1 MHCLKMASL
10 VVFFLIFHVASG
22 DQNLRRDS
30 VIDHLTNGMKFAQDF
45 LGSESIA
52 MKVADFV
59 VRAFQPKKN
68 PTSQRKHPAYDD
80 NPSTSSLHSGE
91 NYSQDKEHSYDVNE
105 SSNLLSPWRH
115 LVKLLGLQTNQ
126 ISAVAVNAL
135 IFIAQMITTF
145 LSGPK
150 HPNRQQRSDDLT
162 TWMLNKNSK
171 KLQELLATAKNESLP
186 DLLEDLIRDQ
196 ESEDISCIQLLVCKI
211 TPFVNKMQK
220 AVFGNEEIVNNEYG
234 GPSALYRHLP
244 SREEFNS
251 KSQFCEKRFK
261 ECNLNE

>member
-1 MHCLKMASL
+1 MASL
-10 VVFFLIFHVASG
+10 VIFFIIFHVVSG
-22 DQNLRRDS
+22 DQNLKRES
-30 VIDHLTNGMKFAQDF
+30 VIDHLTNGMKFAKDF
-45 LGSESIA
+45 LGSESVA

-68 PTSQRKHPAYDD
+68 PTSQRKHPINEEY
-80 NPSTSSLHSGE
+80 PSTSSLHSEE
-91 NYSQDKEHSYDVNE
+91 NYSNDKYQNYDVNE
-105 SSNLLSPWRH
+105 SPNLLSPWRH

-150 HPNRQQRSDDLT
+150 RPNRQQRSDDLS
-162 TWMLNKNSK
+162 TWMLNKDSK

-186 DLLEDLIRDQ
+186 DLLEDLIRKE
-196 ESEDISCIQLLVCKI
+196 ESEDTSCIQLLVCKI

-220 AVFGNEEIVNNEYG
+220 TVFGNDEIVNNENG
-234 GPSALYRHLP
+234 GSTALYRHLP
-244 SREEFNS
+244 SQEEF
-251 KSQFCEKRFK
+251 KSQSQLCEKRFK